1 MEGYRIV
8 FTGIGQAALESYAVH
23 GPQDGEVLIETLY
36 SVLSAGTERANLLAM
51 PNTPASFPAYM
62 GYCAIGRIAACG
74 NGVTDL
80 VPGDRVIV
88 YHGRHQTHT
97 VMKAEGL
104 VKVRDDVAS
113 LDGAFTV
120 IASMSLQGL
129 RKVRLELGESVL
141 VMGQGLLGIFAT
153 QLARLDGGL
162 PVVALDFS
170 PERRQLALQLGADA
184 VFAPDDASL
193 KPALLDLTRGRGMNA
208 IIEVTGSARA
218 LEQALELAARQGRIA
233 LLGCTRVSDK
243 PIDFYQ
249 MVHKPG
255 VSIIGAHNFV
265 RPSVDSYPG
274 YWTRQD
280 DYHVLLDL
288 IASGRLQVRP
298 IVSEVVSPVQA
309 APIYARLAEDPQAPL
324 GIVFDWQAL

>member
-1 MEGYRIV
+1 MEGYRII
-8 FTGIGQAALESYAVH
+8 FTGIGQAALESFAVH
-23 GPQDGEVLIETLY
+23 EPQDGEVLIEMLY

-74 NGVTDL
+74 SSVTDL

-97 VMKAEGL
+97 VMKADGL

-170 PERRQLALQLGADA
+170 PERRQLALRLGADA
-184 VFAPDDASL
+184 VFSPDDPDL
-193 KPALLDLTRGRGMNA
+193 KTALHDLTRGRGMNA

-280 DYHVLLDL
+280 DYLVLLDL

-298 IVSEVVSPVQA
+298 IVSEVVSPAQA
-309 APIYARLAEDPQAPL
+309 APIYARLAADPQAPL